1 MVEKRIIVNDFMSDD
16 SNNVTY
22 FKIKGSKAGL
32 IFATI
37 LSITT
42 VILLVMI
49 FYIHDK

>member
-16 SNNVTY
+16 DNNVTY
-22 FKIKGSKAGL
+22 FTIKGSKAGF
-32 IFATI
+32 ICTTI

-42 VILLVMI
+42 AILLVMI